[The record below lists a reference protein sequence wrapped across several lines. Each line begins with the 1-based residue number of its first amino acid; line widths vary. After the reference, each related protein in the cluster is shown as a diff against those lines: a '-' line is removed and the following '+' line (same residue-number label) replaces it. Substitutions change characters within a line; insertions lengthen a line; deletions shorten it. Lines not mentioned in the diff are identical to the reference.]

1 MSNELF
7 VELSDEQQEIVAGGA
22 SFDLSQYSTTA
33 QFQQVVGT
41 VGGAS
46 TAGPGGA
53 TSGAVLGG
61 GATNTST
68 TTLLQGLGISS

>member
-7 VELSDEQQEIVAGGA
+7 VELSDEQQEIVSGGA
-22 SFDLSQYSTTA
+22 TFDLGTYSTTA
-33 QFQQVVGT
+33 QYQSVVGG

-46 TAGPGGA
+46 TAGMGGA
-53 TSGAVLGG
+53 TSGAIVAGG
-61 GATNTST
+61 STNTST